1 MAEALHV
8 LESSSRIGEII
19 ETETAFFVAESFTL
33 HSPPALGRLVCV
45 ETEALPRIYGTV
57 CYGTTASPD
66 PGRRAV
72 RRSTEGVYDQAIYRE
87 HPQLQLTL
95 RTEFTARLV
104 GYVEAG
110 RVRHYLPP
118 QPPPL
123 HFSVHECSV
132 GEVQAFTER
141 LTYLRLLIGATEIS
155 PEQLLAAHIRQVYRA
170 RGGDSAWLSLAARQ
184 VAGLFK
190 NDYERLMTV
199 LYGIE
204 PQDQDLDGHPWGAD

>member
-1 MAEALHV
+1 MTEALQI

-19 ETETAFFVAESFTL
+19 QTETAFFSAESFAL

-45 ETEALPRIYGTV
+45 ETEALPRIYGVV

-72 RRSTEGVYDQAIYRE
+72 RRSTEDVYDEAIYRE

-95 RTEFTARLV
+95 RTEFTARMV

-110 RVRHYLPP
+110 RVRQYLPP

-123 HFSVHECSV
+123 HYSVHECSV
-132 GEVQAFTER
+132 AEVRTFTER
-141 LTYLRLLIGATEIS
+141 LTYMRLLVDTTEIS
-155 PEQLLAAHIRQVYRA
+155 PEQLLAAHIRQVHRA
-170 RGGDSAWLSLAARQ
+170 RGGDEAWLSLAARQ

-204 PQDQDLDGHPWGAD
+204 PQD

>member
-1 MAEALHV
+1 MAEPMDTLNSP
-8 LESSSRIGEII
+8 ERIGEII

-33 HSPPALGRLVCV
+33 HRPPALGRLVCV
-45 ETEALPRIYGTV
+45 ETEELPRIYGVV

-72 RRSTEGVYDQAIYRE
+72 RRSTDGVYDDAIYRE

-104 GYVEAG
+104 GYAEG
-110 RVRHYLPP
+110 ELVRHYLPP

-123 HFSVHECSV
+123 HYSVHECSV
-132 GEVQAFTER
+132 AEVQVFTER
-141 LTYLRLLIGATEIS
+141 LTYLRLLVSTAEIP
-155 PEQLLAAHIRQVYRA
+155 PEQLLAAHIRQVYGA
-170 RGGDSAWLSLAARQ
+170 RGGDDVWLSLAARQ

-204 PQDQDLDGHPWGAD
+204 PQEA

>member
-1 MAEALHV
+1 VYEPLTEPTNHIQ
-8 LESSSRIGEII
+8 SSDRIGEII
-19 ETETAFFVAESFTL
+19 ETGTTLFSAESFTL
-33 HSPPALGRLVCV
+33 HRPPALGRLLYV
-45 ETEALPRIYGTV
+45 ETDVLPRIYGVV

-72 RRSTEGVYDQAIYRE
+72 RRSTEDVYDDAIYRE
-87 HPQLQLTL
+87 HPQLQYTL

-104 GYVEAG
+104 GYSEGDAL
-110 RVRHYLPP
+110 RHYLPP

-123 HFSVHECSV
+123 HYSVHECGV
-132 GEVQAFTER
+132 HQVREFTER
-141 LTYLRLLIGATEIS
+141 LVYLRLLVGAVEIPS
-155 PEQLLAAHIRQVYRA
+155 EQLIAAHIREVCGA
-170 RGGDSAWLSLAARQ
+170 RKGDREWLAMAARE

-204 PQDQDLDGHPWGAD
+204 PR